1 MADPEKTRPGKTSAY
16 RVEAA
21 ARRAKIASKLAPIEN
36 ELNPVAGRIR
46 ATLNGKTIRPSASA
60 SASVIG
66 PTSINIPEFS
76 FVRKRKQD

>member
-1 MADPEKTRPGKTSAY
+1 MADHEKSRPGKTSAY

-36 ELNPVAGRIR
+36 ELIPVAGRIR
-46 ATLNGKTIRPSASA
+46 ATLNGKTIRPSAS
-60 SASVIG
+60 VIG

-76 FVRKRKQD
+76 IVRNGKQD